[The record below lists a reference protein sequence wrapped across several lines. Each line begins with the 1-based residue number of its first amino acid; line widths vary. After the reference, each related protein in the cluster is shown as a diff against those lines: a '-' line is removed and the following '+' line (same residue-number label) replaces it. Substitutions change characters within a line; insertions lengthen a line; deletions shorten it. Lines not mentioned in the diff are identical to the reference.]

1 MMHRFI
7 FLIEGRDK
15 SMRKQMITLAVLVVM
30 FFCDAKAFA
39 VEEQEAI
46 YVNGTMQ
53 TIKPGT
59 AGKWVMTSETAL
71 EFYSSAGG
79 FSIPYARIRSYQFRE
94 EAKIHLGILA
104 AGAVSLVKKRAK
116 NHFVTIT
123 WKDGQGTEE
132 GVTLEIAKTAPKILQ
147 PLFDARASQSCQPR
161 SGQICKKVD

>member
-1 MMHRFI
+1 
-7 FLIEGRDK
+7 
-15 SMRKQMITLAVLVVM
+15 MRKQMITLAVLVVM

-104 AGAVSLVKKRAK
+104 AGAVSLVKTGQESFCDHYLERRAGDKRGG
-116 NHFVTIT
+116 H
-123 WKDGQGTEE
+123 
-132 GVTLEIAKTAPKILQ
+132 
-147 PLFDARASQSCQPR
+147 
-161 SGQICKKVD
+161 SGDRQNSAEDLAAAF